1 MNLDTRVKIKNKW
14 IEISNHRALVP
25 NVQGETGL
33 VFKPETIKKSVGEY
47 LKLIEQA
54 PYYRVLLDSHVEMSN
69 AKWADIAGM
78 LTDLWI
84 DNEGAARINYVV
96 FNNTPVFD
104 RMMTM
109 AQVGGIGFASLS
121 TRGYGKHVEIRPS
134 RIVRSNAVKKIRML
148 HDSPIKYFKVL
159 GESKYKKGGIYLE
172 DFILLGWDI
181 VVAPSQNDASSLIF
195 LEKADPSTLMVEESG
210 GIIRKA
216 FGDRRIIKE
225 SIVKEMQMCTGT
237 QCYAPVTEACASLS
251 LEYSNTVP
259 PLRTYLTS
267 DGNLLDEIHT
277 RLGTSISGMLKQWA

>member
-14 IEISNHRALVP
+14 IEISNHRALTP

-33 VFKPETIKKSVGEY
+33 IFKPKTIKKSVEDY
-47 LKLIEQA
+47 QELITQA
-54 PYYRVLLDSHVEMSN
+54 PYYRVLLDSHVEMRK

-78 LTDLWI
+78 LTDVWV
-84 DNEGAARINYVV
+84 DGDGAARINYVV

-109 AQVGGIGFASLS
+109 AQVGGIGFTSLS

-148 HDSPIKYFKVL
+148 HDSPVKYFKVL
-159 GESKYKKGGIYLE
+159 GESKYKKGGVFLE

-181 VVAPSQNDASSLIF
+181 VVAPSQNDASSFIF
-195 LEKADPSTLMVEESG
+195 LNKSNPSTLVVEESG

-216 FGDRRIIKE
+216 FGDKHIIKDN
-225 SIVKEMQMCTGT
+225 IVREMQMCTGT

-251 LEYSNTVP
+251 LEFSSTIP
-259 PLRTYLTS
+259 PLRTYITN